1 MSSSLARDQ
10 VPDESAALVKQEQAG
25 WVRFAG
31 LLMIMLG
38 GFNILQGIVGLADEN
53 YFAVTP
59 DGLLVVEN
67 YDTWGGFWLVVG
79 ALQIVVGLAVLG
91 GKNWARFTAIGMLL
105 FTAMGQMI
113 FLAAFPIWTAVTI
126 ALVIAAMYAL
136 TVHGESFGRDE
147 L

>member
-1 MSSSLARDQ
+1 MSTTPLVTDAPDTAAR
-10 VPDESAALVKQEQAG
+10 QEQAG

-31 LLMIMLG
+31 LLMLLLG
-38 GFNILQGIVGLADEN
+38 GFNILQGITALADDK

-59 DGLLVVEN
+59 DGLLFVEN
-67 YDTWGGFWLVVG
+67 YDTWGGFWLAVGVV
-79 ALQIVVGLAVLG
+79 QILVGLGILG
-91 GKNWARFTAIGMLL
+91 GKQWARWTAVGMLL

-113 FLAAFPIWTAVTI
+113 FLAAFPVWTALTI

-136 TVHGESFGRDE
+136 TVHGESFGREE

>member
-1 MSSSLARDQ
+1 MSTTPLVTDAPETAARR
-10 VPDESAALVKQEQAG
+10 EQAG

-38 GFNILQGIVGLADEN
+38 GFNILQGIAALADDK

-79 ALQIVVGLAVLG
+79 ALQIVVGLAILG
-91 GKNWARFTAIGMLL
+91 GKNWARWTAVGMLL
-105 FTAMGQMI
+105 FTAMGQMV
-113 FLAAFPIWTAVTI
+113 FLAAFPIWSALTI

-136 TVHGESFGRDE
+136 TVHGESFGRE
-147 L
+147 EM

>member
-1 MSSSLARDQ
+1 MSIATDNP
-10 VPDESAALVKQEQAG
+10 PDAVSREQAG

-31 LLMIMLG
+31 LLMILLG
-38 GFNILQGIVGLADEN
+38 GFNILQGIAALADDK

-79 ALQIVVGLAVLG
+79 AFQIIVGLAILG
-91 GKNWARFTAIGMLL
+91 GKNWARWTAVGMLL

-113 FLAAFPIWTAVTI
+113 FLAAFPIWTALTI

-136 TVHGESFGRDE
+136 TVHGESFGREE

>member
-1 MSSSLARDQ
+1 MSTTPLVTDAPETAARR
-10 VPDESAALVKQEQAG
+10 EQAG

-38 GFNILQGIVGLADEN
+38 GFNILQGIAALADDK

-79 ALQIVVGLAVLG
+79 ALQIVVGLAILG
-91 GKNWARFTAIGMLL
+91 GKNWARWTAVGMLL

-113 FLAAFPIWTAVTI
+113 FLAAFPIWSALTI

-136 TVHGESFGRDE
+136 TVHGESFGRE
-147 L
+147 EM